1 MKLQK
6 FNTLQDYAKARASA
20 TCDPGKEYFDS
31 LCEYTYL
38 STCERITDRFLES
51 ENSRI
56 EEAFKNEMVCQAIR
70 SNGTAKD
77 DGDVSLATPGLNIND
92 TDIQAIQISTYGS
105 LAYYLI
111 DDKKN
116 YIHNDAMEIIIP
128 YLKAAG
134 LLPDD
139 ISQIDLPE
147 SLFFEPLR

>member
-6 FNTLQDYAKARASA
+6 FKTLEDHAKVKASA
-20 TCDPGKEYFDS
+20 TCNPSKEYFNT
-31 LCEYTYL
+31 LCEYIYL
-38 STCERITDRFLES
+38 STCERIIDRFLEN

-56 EEAFKNEMVCQAIR
+56 EEVFNIEMVCRTIR
-70 SNGTAKD
+70 ENGTAKD
-77 DGDVSLATPGLNIND
+77 DGDFSLATPGLNINN
-92 TDIQAIQISTYGS
+92 TDVKAINISPYGS

-116 YIHNDAMEIIIP
+116 YIHNDATEIIIP
-128 YLKAAG
+128 YLKTAG

>member
-6 FNTLQDYAKARASA
+6 FNTLQDYAKAKASA
-20 TCDPGKEYFDS
+20 TCNPGKEYFDT
-31 LCEYTYL
+31 LYEYIYL
-38 STCERITDRFLES
+38 STCDRITDRFLES

-56 EEAFKNEMVCQAIR
+56 KEAFNIELVCQAIR
-70 SNGTAKD
+70 NNGTAKD
-77 DGDVSLATPGLNIND
+77 DGDFSLATPGLNINN
-92 TDIQAIQISTYGS
+92 TDVQAIRISTYGS

-116 YIHNDAMEIIIP
+116 YIHNDATEFIIP
-128 YLKAAG
+128 YLKTAG

-147 SLFFEPLR
+147 SLFFDPLR

>member
-6 FNTLQDYAKARASA
+6 FNTLQDYAKVKASA
-20 TCDPGKEYFDS
+20 TCSPGKEYFDT
-31 LCEYTYL
+31 LCEYIYL

-56 EEAFKNEMVCQAIR
+56 EEAFKNEMVYQAIR

-77 DGDVSLATPGLNIND
+77 DGDFSLATPGLNIND

-111 DDKKN
+111 NDKKN

-128 YLKAAG
+128 YLKADG
-134 LLPDD
+134 LLPYD

>member
-6 FNTLQDYAKARASA
+6 FTTIQDYAKAKASA
-20 TCDPGKEYFDS
+20 TCNPNKEYFDT

-38 STCERITDRFLES
+38 STCDSIASNFLET

-56 EEAFKNEMVCQAIR
+56 EEVFKNEMVCQAIKE
-70 SNGTAKD
+70 NGTVKD
-77 DGDVSLATPGLNIND
+77 NGVISLATPGLNINN
-92 TDIQAIQISTYGS
+92 TGIKAINVSPYGS

-116 YIHNDAMEIIIP
+116 YIHNDATEIIIP
-128 YLKAAG
+128 YLKTAG